1 MWRSRQ
7 NVAKQRSEHRPTCA
21 PLDGAPA
28 PSSSVLV
35 AVAVTAAGAVVEM
48 DTVCFV
54 VGPAFKSE
62 ATFIFFFCVCCLGV
76 VDVDVVVVVDFLVR
90 IVIVGMGGLND
101 KAYKPCRY
109 PTLIMWRSFCIMVA
123 SCALLDKAIAAGAD
137 FLFPPLLL
145 DATTV
150 PMLLLVVV
158 TVVVLGEFIETSS
171 LQLLL
176 LLLRL

>member
-1 MWRSRQ
+1 
-7 NVAKQRSEHRPTCA
+7 
-21 PLDGAPA
+21 
-28 PSSSVLV
+28 
-35 AVAVTAAGAVVEM
+35 M

-62 ATFIFFFCVCCLGV
+62 AISMFFFLFFFCICCLGV
-76 VDVDVVVVVDFLVR
+76 IDVVDMVVEVDFLVR
-90 IVIVGMGGLND
+90 IVIVGMGGSNN
-101 KAYKPCRY
+101 KASKPCLY
-109 PTLIMWRSFCIMVA
+109 PTLIIWQSFCIMAA

-158 TVVVLGEFIETSS
+158 TVVVLVEFIETSS